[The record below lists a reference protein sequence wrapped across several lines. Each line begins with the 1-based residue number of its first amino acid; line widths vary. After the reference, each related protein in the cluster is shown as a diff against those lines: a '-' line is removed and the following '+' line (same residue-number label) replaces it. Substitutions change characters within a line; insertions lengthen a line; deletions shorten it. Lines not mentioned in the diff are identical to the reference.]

1 MNGIERRLRAL
12 EAAEDAVE
20 VPVLSPKAWAG
31 IERAAAAFGL
41 DLADMIAETERQL
54 RRCGVIGYDAWVHEI
69 ATAHGTTVEDLMREA
84 RATAEEWAA

>member
-1 MNGIERRLRAL
+1 MNGIDRRLRAL

-20 VPVLSPKAWAG
+20 VPVLPPEAWAG
-31 IERAAAAFGL
+31 IERAAAAFGV

-54 RRCGVIGYDAWVHEI
+54 RRCGVIGDDAWVHEI
-69 ATAHGTTVEDLMREA
+69 ATAQGATVEDLMREA